1 MREASAL
8 ELRSRT
14 VLGTV
19 VRAVVAR
26 SVSSTEVAVVRTLVL
41 VRAQVAQVAV
51 GPNAVADP
59 GAMFQTSEFPK
70 LTVQVQVAPVQEVQ
84 VPAVEVL
91 VVEALVVP
99 VVTIRSLKAQVQ
111 PLAVPVPVVAQVLVA
126 QAPELPKLGLDF
138 AVQARAAGCQVVA
151 AQELAAARRLVA
163 PRFGCFPV
171 AAAVAAERYF
181 AAAGS

>member
-70 LTVQVQVAPVQEVQ
+70 LTVLVQVAPVQEVQ
-84 VPAVEVL
+84 VPA
-91 VVEALVVP
+91 VEALVVP

-126 QAPELPKLGLDF
+126 RAPELPKLGLDF

-151 AQELAAARRLVA
+151 AQELAVAQRLVA